1 MPYPAEL
8 SQWKTEVSMRLGHLS
23 RSQAWGLALYSYAVV
38 LTQSCGMSHVA
49 YFVARLL
56 HQRENSVRQRL
67 REGLYEAGHKRGAQ
81 RREVDV
87 TLCFAPLLGWV
98 QALWQSEDQTMFL
111 ALDATTLRQVF
122 TVLTVSVMVGGCALP
137 VGWVILPATQPGR
150 WRPHW
155 ERLLGQVAPGL
166 SPTLTVWVMAD
177 RGLYARWLFRRIQA
191 HGWHPLLRV
200 NAQGVCWERHT
211 GRRWKL
217 AALAQHCRQRLWRAE
232 VTCFQR
238 KARLTCTLVAM
249 WDDDQA
255 EAWLLLT
262 DCAPS
267 DVNPSWY
274 ALRMWIE
281 AGFKALKSA
290 GFHWERTR
298 MTDPAR
304 AERLWLV
311 LALAS
316 LRAAMTA
323 APTPD
328 PLPRWAPPL
337 ALTQHRPPRKSPNPP
352 RLNLLKRG
360 MLAQLAASICHH
372 PLPSRLIA
380 PPLPP
385 TPLLEVLSL

>member
-8 SQWKTEVSMRLGHLS
+8 SQWMTDVSMHLGHLS

-38 LTQSCGMSHVA
+38 LTQSCGMSHAA
-49 YFVARLL
+49 YFVARLV

-67 REGLYEAGHKRGAQ
+67 REVTYEAEHKRGAR

-87 TLCFAPLLGWV
+87 TRCFVPLLRWV
-98 QALWQSEDQTMFL
+98 QALWHSEEGVMTL

-122 TVLTVSVMVGGCALP
+122 TVLTVSVLVGGCALP
-137 VGWVILPATQPGR
+137 VGWVILPATQPGQ

-155 ERLLGQVAPGL
+155 ERLLAQVAQGL

-177 RGLYARWLFRRIQA
+177 RGLYARWLFQRIQA
-191 HGWHPLLRV
+191 NGWHPLLRV
-200 NAQGVCWERHT
+200 NAQGSCCERPT

-217 AALAQHCRQRLWRAE
+217 ATLAQLCHHHLWRAE
-232 VTCFQR
+232 VTCFQG

-249 WDDDQA
+249 WDEGQS

-262 DCAPS
+262 DGVPS
-267 DVNPSWY
+267 DVSPTWY

-298 MTDPAR
+298 MSDPAR

-311 LALAS
+311 LALAA

-328 PLPRWAPPL
+328 PLPRWAPPA
-337 ALTQHRPPRKSPNPP
+337 ALTQHRPPRKSPGPP

-360 MLAQLAASICHH
+360 MLAQLAASIRHH

-380 PPLPP
+380 PLLPP
-385 TPLLEVLSL
+385 TPSLEVLSL